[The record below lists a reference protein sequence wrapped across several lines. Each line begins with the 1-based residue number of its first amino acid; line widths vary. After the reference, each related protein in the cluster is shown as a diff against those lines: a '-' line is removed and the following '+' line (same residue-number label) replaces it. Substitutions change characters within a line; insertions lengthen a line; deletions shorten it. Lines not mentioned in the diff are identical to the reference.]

1 MNIREEFE
9 TQIESAEVITEETI
23 QKIIEGRKEAV
34 ESCPGLDEELKEK
47 MLDEEA
53 IREQNPI
60 GDKSLFAIVY
70 PSPQEY
76 EQAEDKAL
84 LNIGVTKVLESEL
97 KEFAETHKSLGAHPG
112 HDVPR
117 FQKNDVV

>member
-1 MNIREEFE
+1 MDIRKEFE
-9 TQIESAEVITEETI
+9 TQIESAEEITEETI

-34 ESCPGLDEELKEK
+34 ESSPGLDEDLKEK
-47 MLDEEA
+47 MLDEDR

-70 PSPQEY
+70 PSKQDY
-76 EQAEDKAL
+76 KQANGEP
-84 LNIGVTKVLESEL
+84 LNIQMTKVLESEL
-97 KEFAETHKSLGAHPG
+97 EEFAENHKSLGAHPG

-117 FQKNDVV
+117 FQKNDDN